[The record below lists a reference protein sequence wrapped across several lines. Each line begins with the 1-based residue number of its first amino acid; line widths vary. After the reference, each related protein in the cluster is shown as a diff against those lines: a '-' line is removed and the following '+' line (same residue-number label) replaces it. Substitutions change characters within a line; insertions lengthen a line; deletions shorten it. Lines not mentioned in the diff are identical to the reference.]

1 MQSLRTYEK
10 SRLGHRFPTPFCRP
24 KGSSL
29 SVSGHN
35 LGADG
40 TYCRHGWYLDC
51 QIAVTPAS
59 PCGHLCKNAS
69 DLFAFVSDR
78 PCGSSTT
85 STGRARV
92 GENSLPL
99 SPEPHAM
106 RKRTDVAMIETLAWL
121 RDLGLE
127 NGGTRCRSC
136 ARWRGRTSVRPSN
149 PGGQKF
155 LVPRRKLWVIQ
166 GMLVGS
172 ASPDGRVNCASA
184 KRIAVK
190 PCAFGAPLRGCGA

>member
-1 MQSLRTYEK
+1 MRWAPVPPGDSCIDVGIHRALGL
-10 SRLGHRFPTPFCRP
+10 SDCRLM
-24 KGSSL
+24 
-29 SVSGHN
+29 
-35 LGADG
+35 
-40 TYCRHGWYLDC
+40 
-51 QIAVTPAS
+51 PAS

-149 PGGQKF
+149 PGGQKIFSRSCTKRRSKTKSYDFAEDYLHFTLPDNLQASLTVSDF
-155 LVPRRKLWVIQ
+155 LSI
-166 GMLVGS
+166 
-172 ASPDGRVNCASA
+172 
-184 KRIAVK
+184 
-190 PCAFGAPLRGCGA
+190 

>member
-1 MQSLRTYEK
+1 MRPAPCARFGCRGFRHSPRSPRKASSSASPMRWTPVPPGDSCIDAGIHRAFGL
-10 SRLGHRFPTPFCRP
+10 SDCRL
-24 KGSSL
+24 
-29 SVSGHN
+29 
-35 LGADG
+35 
-40 TYCRHGWYLDC
+40 
-51 QIAVTPAS
+51 TPAS

-149 PGGQKF
+149 PGGQKIFSRSCTKRRSKTKSYDFAEDYLHFTLPDNLQASLTVSDF
-155 LVPRRKLWVIQ
+155 LSI
-166 GMLVGS
+166 
-172 ASPDGRVNCASA
+172 
-184 KRIAVK
+184 
-190 PCAFGAPLRGCGA
+190 

>member
-1 MQSLRTYEK
+1 MRWTAVPPGNSCIDTGIHRV
-10 SRLGHRFPTPFCRP
+10 LG
-24 KGSSL
+24 L
-29 SVSGHN
+29 S
-35 LGADG
+35 
-40 TYCRHGWYLDC
+40 DC
-51 QIAVTPAS
+51 MLPPAS
-59 PCGHLCKNAS
+59 PRGHLCKNAS

-106 RKRTDVAMIETLAWL
+106 RKRTDVAMIEALAWL

-127 NGGTRCRSC
+127 NGGTRCRPC

-149 PGGQKF
+149 PGGQKINF
-155 LVPRRKLWVIQ
+155 FRGAVRSGDPRLHHMTSLKTTCTSLCLTIFNY
-166 GMLVGS
+166 L
-172 ASPDGRVNCASA
+172 
-184 KRIAVK
+184 
-190 PCAFGAPLRGCGA
+190 